1 VGWLGAYGPAALVP
15 LALGR
20 SAGAAQPGAQPPPFP
35 LPALGRLAAHSA
47 RPSCLCAWAR
57 RARPAGAGGRFWPP
71 PLRVGPARK
80 PWKNRPLF
88 ISSNLTVS
96 VFLSPRAARP
106 SCLTPVQN
114 RRRVD
119 RRGEL
124 VLVFPLPFS
133 FFPSL
138 LLRRAR
144 RAPTPVCGLDLPLRA
159 RRGSAGNRPWRDGAR
174 PARSPGSVRR
184 PLPLALRPSRRA
196 RRGAAPARPPAPPAR
211 PAPVAAC
218 ARPRRGGAACPGPA
232 RGARLAYPLPRL
244 GQHPSRRG
252 VPVAARRSL
261 PAQLVR
267 GVPAARVC
275 GAFATPSVARSRP
288 LLDVECILRLSSP
301 AARSRQPARLARG
314 DLCSTRGSPS
324 ATCSQQRLT
333 RARGWSI
340 PGSPALACTGHDQPV
355 RAIIPCVVAGSFVHV
370 IIHMFWLSLCVVSH
384 GDSLHH
390 LSLLTLIGLG

>member
-20 SAGAAQPGAQPPPFP
+20 SAGAAQPSAQPPPFP
-35 LPALGRLAAHSA
+35 LLALGRLAAHSA
-47 RPSCLCAWAR
+47 RPSRLCAWGDAHARLVRAGGFGRCLCAWDSPGSRGKIAPCSSPPTSR
-57 RARPAGAGGRFWPP
+57 CPFFSHLAQLALLASRPCKIAVASI
-71 PLRVGPARK
+71 VEV
-80 PWKNRPLF
+80 
-88 ISSNLTVS
+88 SSS
-96 VFLSPRAARP
+96 S
-106 SCLTPVQN
+106 SS
-114 RRRVD
+114 
-119 RRGEL
+119 
-124 VLVFPLPFS
+124 PLPFPFS
-133 FFPSL
+133 PSL

-144 RAPTPVCGLDLPLRA
+144 RAPTPVRGLDLPLRA
-159 RRGSAGNRPWRDGAR
+159 RRGSVGARPWRDGAR